1 MNKPIFRTIAL
12 ILLLNSSI
20 LSFGQHQLI
29 DSMVKELNKESSS
42 TERINLMNVIA
53 NHSLYEN
60 DSIAGYYIN
69 KAIKLSIEENYDI
82 GLSDAYQNLS
92 RLLIQKG
99 YYDSALRVNEI
110 NLKLREGTSP
120 KSQLADTYYDIG
132 QIEQL
137 KGNYSKSLEYFLK
150 TLKIRESDNDT
161 LGISNCFNNIAIVH
175 NYLNNSTKAIEYF
188 NKSLQLRIALGDENE
203 IANSYNNLGIM
214 YRAIGQNDK
223 ALEYYFKSL
232 ETKER
237 LEDTHGMSNSLNN
250 IGITYFYDEN
260 YLKALEYYLKSLDL
274 RKKDNDLGNLASSF
288 LNIGEVYIKLSRLDE
303 AENYL
308 NLAKEHSLATGNKDD
323 LMLTYL
329 ILSELYKKKQD
340 YKNALYNYEMY
351 SSINDSIYTEHQNE
365 TIAEMQTKYE
375 VEKKEQE
382 IALLQKEKEIAVI
395 ETKQNEL
402 IVNISIVGFVLI
414 SFFLIAI
421 FRSYRKDIEKGK
433 LLKQHQKDIE
443 SQNKSLID
451 LNYEKDELMKIVSH
465 DMRSPLN
472 QIDGLVTLIN
482 FEANRLSEQQ
492 KVSLSKI
499 TNTTAHSKELLS
511 KILSSKT
518 LDPSQ
523 LSLDLKVIGVNPIIQ
538 SLASD
543 YTIIAREK
551 NIDIELEM
559 PAETLNVNIDKNY
572 FEQVIENLISNA
584 IKFSP
589 TDKKVSVRLLKINSS
604 IRVEI
609 EDEGPGVNK
618 NDMNKLFGKYQR
630 LSAQPTGGETSTGL
644 GLSIVK
650 KYVQAMNGKVWCES
664 EEGQGA
670 KFIVEFNKA

>member
-1 MNKPIFRTIAL
+1 
-12 ILLLNSSI
+12 
-20 LSFGQHQLI
+20 
-29 DSMVKELNKESSS
+29 
-42 TERINLMNVIA
+42 
-53 NHSLYEN
+53 
-60 DSIAGYYIN
+60 
-69 KAIKLSIEENYDI
+69 
-82 GLSDAYQNLS
+82 
-92 RLLIQKG
+92 
-99 YYDSALRVNEI
+99 
-110 NLKLREGTSP
+110 
-120 KSQLADTYYDIG
+120 
-132 QIEQL
+132 
-137 KGNYSKSLEYFLK
+137 
-150 TLKIRESDNDT
+150 
-161 LGISNCFNNIAIVH
+161 
-175 NYLNNSTKAIEYF
+175 
-188 NKSLQLRIALGDENE
+188 
-203 IANSYNNLGIM
+203 
-214 YRAIGQNDK
+214 
-223 ALEYYFKSL
+223 
-232 ETKER
+232 
-237 LEDTHGMSNSLNN
+237 
-250 IGITYFYDEN
+250 
-260 YLKALEYYLKSLDL
+260 
-274 RKKDNDLGNLASSF
+274 
-288 LNIGEVYIKLSRLDE
+288 
-303 AENYL
+303 
-308 NLAKEHSLATGNKDD
+308 
-323 LMLTYL
+323 
-329 ILSELYKKKQD
+329 
-340 YKNALYNYEMY
+340 
-351 SSINDSIYTEHQNE
+351 
-365 TIAEMQTKYE
+365 
-375 VEKKEQE
+375 
-382 IALLQKEKEIAVI
+382 
-395 ETKQNEL
+395 
-402 IVNISIVGFVLI
+402 
-414 SFFLIAI
+414 
-421 FRSYRKDIEKGK
+421 
-433 LLKQHQKDIE
+433 
-443 SQNKSLID
+443 
-451 LNYEKDELMKIVSH
+451 
-465 DMRSPLN
+465 MRSPLN